1 MIPTKLSWLY
11 VATHIH
17 KTFPE
22 EQLHNKQQ
30 DNIFTSLAHVAVDI
44 HIIGM
49 SDQIARVRVLLT
61 CCINCILLS
70 QYWFCFRAHE
80 IDGESMKNVKVSYGS
95 KNISKIC
102 ISAASWARCVDE
114 DEEDVAAPLPR
125 AALCSAMFSPAKWPE
140 PRTEMQTPLAEKIVV
155 TRQKWLHP

>member
-44 HIIGM
+44 HSIGM

-70 QYWFCFRAHE
+70 SLICFRAHE
-80 IDGESMKNVKVSYGS
+80 IDGESIKNMKVSYGS
-95 KNISKIC
+95 KNISSKDLYIG
-102 ISAASWARCVDE
+102 
-114 DEEDVAAPLPR
+114 R
-125 AALCSAMFSPAKWPE
+125 AMSTVC
-140 PRTEMQTPLAEKIVV
+140 
-155 TRQKWLHP
+155 

>member
-44 HIIGM
+44 HNTYWHVGPDSQGPCTIDM
-49 SDQIARVRVLLT
+49 LHQLYFALFSHLL
-61 CCINCILLS
+61 
-70 QYWFCFRAHE
+70 QGA
-80 IDGESMKNVKVSYGS
+80 
-95 KNISKIC
+95 
-102 ISAASWARCVDE
+102 
-114 DEEDVAAPLPR
+114 
-125 AALCSAMFSPAKWPE
+125 
-140 PRTEMQTPLAEKIVV
+140 
-155 TRQKWLHP
+155 